1 MFVGVCVPKLCTVEE
16 LRRFWNYTEE
26 KFKIP
31 VGPDFDEELCLYKNT
46 PMEVYEIDSWIL

>member
-46 PMEVYEIDSWIL
+46 SMEVYEIDSWIL